1 LTGGIARSYA
11 RFEAMRLS
19 QLFARTLRQA
29 PAEAE
34 TPSHQLLLR
43 AGLVQQLAAGIYSF
57 LPLGWRAL
65 RKVEQIIREEMDAAG
80 GQEVHMPVLQPVEL
94 WEASGR
100 RESYVPP
107 LFILKDRRERELAL
121 GPTHEEVVV
130 DLFKQQVQSYRSLPS
145 LVYQIQTKF
154 RNEVRSR
161 GGLIRLREFVMKDLY
176 SFDANWDDLDRSY
189 DAVFQAYKR
198 IYERC
203 GLPAIPV
210 EADSGP
216 IGGKDSQEFMHLTE
230 VGEDQVLICGQ
241 CGYAA
246 NTEKADHKKR
256 SLPAEEPLAV
266 EEVSTPGIKTIEA
279 LAEFLNISH
288 DKTLKAVFYAASG
301 EPVFVAIRGD
311 LEVNE
316 TKLRNALGGAEL
328 RLMGDEEVAEV
339 GLVAGSASPASL
351 KETAKRPV
359 RVVADDSVLSAPN
372 LVGGANK
379 PDTHLRNVNY
389 ERDWEAD
396 VVADIS
402 LARDGDACAK
412 CAGGTLAV
420 QRGIELGHVF
430 KLGTLY
436 SEKMGATFLD
446 QDGQQREAVMGCYGI
461 GLDRLLAAVIEAN
474 HDDNGI
480 VWPDSIAPYRAHL
493 VALSP
498 DKAGVREHAER
509 LYADLTERHIEVLY
523 DDRDESPGVKFADAD
538 LLGMPLRITVSP
550 RSLGKDSVELKRRS
564 ESEATLVPLA
574 EGAKRVAETVGA
586 ADA

>member
-1 LTGGIARSYA
+1 
-11 RFEAMRLS
+11 MRLS

-65 RKVEQIIREEMDAAG
+65 RNVEQIIREEMDAAG

-100 RESYVPP
+100 RESYIPP

-154 RNEVRSR
+154 RNETRSR

-176 SFDANWDDLDRSY
+176 SFDVDWEGLDRSY
-189 DAVFQAYKR
+189 DAVFLAYKK

-203 GLPAIPV
+203 GLPAIAV

-256 SLPAEEPLAV
+256 SLPPEEPLAV
-266 EEVSTPGIKTIEA
+266 EEVSTPGIKTIEE
-279 LAEFLNISH
+279 LSKFLDVPH
-288 DKTLKAVFYAASG
+288 DRTLKAIFYDASG

-311 LEVNE
+311 LNVNE
-316 TKLRNALGGAEL
+316 TKLRNVLGGGDL
-328 RLMGDEEVAEV
+328 RLMDDEEVEEA
-339 GLVAGSASPASL
+339 GLVAGSASPADL
-351 KETAKRPV
+351 KKSAKRPV
-359 RVVADDSVLSAPN
+359 RVVADDSVLSSPN
-372 LVGGANK
+372 LVGGANR
-379 PDTHLRNVNY
+379 PDAHLRNVNY
-389 ERDWEAD
+389 PRDWEAD

-412 CAGGTLAV
+412 CDGGTLAMH
-420 QRGIELGHVF
+420 RGIELGHVF

-436 SEKMGATFLD
+436 SEKLGATFLD
-446 QDGQQREAVMGCYGI
+446 QDGKQRETVMGCYGI
-461 GLDRLLAAVIEAN
+461 GLDRLLAAIIEAN
-474 HDDNGI
+474 YDEQGI
-480 VWPDSIAPYRAHL
+480 VWPDSIAPYPAHL

-498 DKAGVREHAER
+498 DRAGVREHAER
-509 LYADLTERHIEVLY
+509 LYAELTDRRVEVLY

-538 LLGMPLRITVSP
+538 LLGMPLRVTVSP

-564 ESEATLVPLA
+564 ETETTLVPLA
-574 EGAKRVAETVGA
+574 EAAERVAEAVAQT
-586 ADA
+586 DT